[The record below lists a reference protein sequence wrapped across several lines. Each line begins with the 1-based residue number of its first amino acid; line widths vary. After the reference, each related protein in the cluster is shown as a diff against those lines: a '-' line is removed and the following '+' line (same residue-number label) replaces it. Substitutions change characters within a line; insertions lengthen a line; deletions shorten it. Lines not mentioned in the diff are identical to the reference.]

1 MGKLLALVVGFVS
14 FSCLSAQDLVYL
26 YTYHKK
32 PPFIVSQVEQQGF
45 YYDLAKLLSEQSDKF
60 NFKAIYVPRKRL
72 DVMVLRENFDGLVV
86 GVSPAWFKDK
96 EEKKFLWTQGFFS
109 DRDEFVSL
117 TSSPFEYSDSESLKG
132 KVIGSVAGYYYF
144 GVNEGVR
151 NGDIQR
157 VNTVG
162 ELEVLKLIEKQR
174 VDVGLVSN
182 SVFKYL
188 RKAGV
193 VNNVFHFSK
202 QPHDEFLRRAFT
214 TPNNSA
220 VHKEVVA
227 AFARLEKSGKLQET
241 IEQYQ

>member
-1 MGKLLALVVGFVS
+1 MGKLFVLLVGLLSVS
-14 FSCLSAQDLVYL
+14 SVKAQTLVYL

-45 YYDLAKLLSEQSDKF
+45 YYDLARLLSEQSDKF
-60 NFKAIYVPRKRL
+60 NFKTIYVPRKRL
-72 DVMVLRENFDGLVV
+72 DVMVQRDNFDGIVV
-86 GVSPAWFKDK
+86 GVSPSWFKDK
-96 EEKKFLWTQGFFS
+96 KERKFLWTQGFFA

-117 TSSPFEYSDSESLKG
+117 TSSPFEYTNIESLNG
-132 KVIGSVAGYYYF
+132 KVIGSVAGYYYYQ
-144 GVNEGVR
+144 VNEGVR
-151 NGDIQR
+151 NGDMERID
-157 VNTVG
+157 TVG

-202 QPHDEFLRRAFT
+202 QPHDMFLRRAFT
-214 TPNNSA
+214 TLDNRA
-220 VHKEVVA
+220 LHQEVVN
-227 AFARLEKSGKLQET
+227 AFEELEESGKLQLV
-241 IEQYQ
+241 IARYQ

>member
-1 MGKLLALVVGFVS
+1 MGKLLVLVAGLIS
-14 FSCLSAQDLVYL
+14 FSSLHAEELVYL

-45 YYDLAKLLSEQSDKF
+45 YYDLAKLLSEYSENY
-60 NFKAIYVPRKRL
+60 NFKTIYVPRKRL
-72 DVMVLRENFDGLVV
+72 NVMVLRDNFDGIVI
-86 GVSPAWFKDK
+86 GASPAWFKDK
-96 EEKKFLWTQGFFS
+96 EEKKFLWTQGFFT

-117 TSSPFEYSDSESLKG
+117 TSSPFEYEDKHSLNNK
-132 KVIGSVAGYYYF
+132 ILGSVAGYYYF

-151 NGDIQR
+151 NGTIKR

-162 ELEVLKLIEKQR
+162 ELEVLMLIEKQR
-174 VDVGLVSN
+174 VEVGLVSS

-202 QPHDEFLRRAFT
+202 QPHDEFVRRAFT
-214 TPNNSA
+214 TKNNQSIHREMVNA
-220 VHKEVVA
+220 LAK
-227 AFARLEKSGKLQET
+227 LEESGKLKQV
-241 IEQYQ
+241 ISQYQ

>member
-1 MGKLLALVVGFVS
+1 MGKLFVFIVGLASISSLD
-14 FSCLSAQDLVYL
+14 AKELVYL

-32 PPFIVSQVEQQGF
+32 PPFIVSQVEQQGL
-45 YYDLAKLLSEQSDKF
+45 YYELANLLSEQSD
-60 NFKAIYVPRKRL
+60 NYQFKTIYVPRKRL
-72 DVMVLRENFDGLVV
+72 DVMVERDNFDGIVI

-96 EEKKFLWTQGFFS
+96 QETKYLWTQGFFR

-117 TSSPFEYSDSESLKG
+117 TSSPFEYDDVESLSG
-132 KVIGSVAGYYYF
+132 LVIGSVAGYYYF

-151 NGDIQR
+151 KGTIKR
-157 VNTVG
+157 INTVG

-174 VDVGLVSN
+174 VDIGLVSS

-202 QPHDEFLRRAFT
+202 HPHDEFVRRAFT
-214 TPNNSA
+214 TKNNQPL
-220 VHKEVVA
+220 HQEVVEVLKQ
-227 AFARLEKSGKLQET
+227 LESSGKLPEV
-241 IEQYQ
+241 IAMYQ